1 MVNGSDYRV
10 AYKIVIDAG
19 HGWAKDTGGD
29 PGAVNG
35 KYYESVATLAIAK
48 KLKTRLVENGYKV
61 KMTRTGGDKDL
72 SLAERCKI
80 ANDWDAD
87 CFISIHLN
95 AAANKDAKGAETWR
109 YTNVGATTKRLAD
122 NVQKQLIAATGAV
135 NRGVKQTTAFYVLK
149 HTKMPAVL
157 CEVGF
162 ISNSAECKKL
172 HSAAYQNKIAE
183 GICKGVRAVLK

>member
-35 KYYESVATLAIAK
+35 TYYESVATLAIAK

-95 AAANKDAKGAETWR
+95 AAANKTANGVECLR
-109 YTNVGATTKRLAD
+109 YPKVGARTKNLA
-122 NVQKQLIAATGAV
+122 NNIQTSLVAATGFR
-135 NRGVKQTTAFYVLK
+135 NRGVKERGDLYVLK
-149 HTKMPAVL
+149 HTTASAVL
-157 CEVGF
+157 IECGF
-162 ISNSAECKKL
+162 ISNETEKKKL
-172 HSAAYQNKIAE
+172 FNSAFQNKIADA
-183 GICKGVRAVLK
+183 ILKGVNKTL

>member
-1 MVNGSDYRV
+1 M
-10 AYKIVIDAG
+10 AHKIVIDAG

-80 ANDWDAD
+80 ANDWNCDL
-87 CFISIHLN
+87 FISIHLN
-95 AAANKDAKGAETWR
+95 AAANKTANGVECLR
-109 YTNVGATTKRLAD
+109 YPKVGARTKSLA
-122 NVQKQLIAATGAV
+122 NNIQTSLVAATGFR
-135 NRGVKQTTAFYVLK
+135 NRGVKERSDLYVLK
-149 HTKMPAVL
+149 HTTASAVL
-157 CEVGF
+157 IECGF
-162 ISNSAECKKL
+162 LSNETEKKKLFNSAF
-172 HSAAYQNKIAE
+172 QNKIADA
-183 GICKGVRAVLK
+183 ILKGVNKTLK